1 VEGNQDKE
9 NHTPMRHILRHGPL
23 IAISHM
29 LSRRIESILLLTKR
43 TGKQR
48 RNIPQLPIHC
58 PDIRVGKT

>member
-1 VEGNQDKE
+1 
-9 NHTPMRHILRHGPL
+9 MRHILRHGPL
-23 IAISHM
+23 IAVSHM

-48 RNIPQLPIHC
+48 RNIPQLPIHR